1 VSGVSSSIIS
11 SDIHYCPIINELNEL
26 HPLEE
31 IRASLSKSQE
41 EADPTRADVVISVIR
56 NVPRSIYCLKM
67 LVAV

>member
-11 SDIHYCPIINELNEL
+11 SDIHYPIINELNEL